1 MSHASPVHRRP
12 LTEGLEVDDLPP
24 PPPGRT
30 GWPWTSGS
38 RLLAEK
44 RPDGTPWPLVTVVTP
59 SYNQADFLE
68 ETIRSVLLQGYPALE
83 YMVIDGGSDDGS
95 RAIIQKYE
103 PWLSYWVSE
112 KDDGQSDAINK
123 GFRRASGEVQA
134 WLNSDDV
141 YVPDAL
147 GKAVLELVDGG
158 TDILIGG
165 MEKFTVR
172 NGDYVAL
179 SRSSGADGV
188 PIHAFPIFR
197 DGAKNEPFHFMQP
210 PMFWR
215 RWVWERTEGLNE
227 DFHWVMDI
235 EWCTR
240 AVEAGATVGTSRTLF
255 ARFRLHGASKTE
267 LFNHR
272 QHDEQARF
280 YRSLMGGSA
289 YRRWPLRLAA
299 WKSRATALAIE
310 SRLDRTEGAV
320 VASLLKALRSR
331 LMRMFLRPFGTV
343 PILGMGRDQ
352 MDDGAGENA
361 AGPGERSQA

>member
-1 MSHASPVHRRP
+1 MSLSNQLHRGP
-12 LTEGLEVDDLPP
+12 LTEALGVDDLPP

-30 GWPWTSGS
+30 GWPWTTGS
-38 RLLAEK
+38 QKLPPARD
-44 RPDGTPWPLVTVVTP
+44 DGTSWPLVTIVTP

-83 YMVIDGGSDDGS
+83 YLVIDGGSDDGS
-95 RAIIQKYE
+95 RKILEKYE
-103 PWLSYWVSE
+103 PWLAYWVSE
-112 KDDGQSDAINK
+112 KDNGQSDAINK
-123 GFRRASGEVQA
+123 GFRRAGGDVQA

-141 YVPDAL
+141 YFPDTL
-147 GKAVLELVDGG
+147 GEAVRELEAQR

-165 MEKFTVR
+165 MERFTV
-172 NGDYVAL
+172 NDGEYVVL

-188 PIHAFPIFR
+188 PIHAFPIFQ
-197 DGAKNEPFHFMQP
+197 DDAKNEPFHFMQP

-240 AVEAGATVGTSRTLF
+240 AVEAGARVGTTRTPF

-272 QHDEQARF
+272 QHNEQSRF
-280 YRSLMGGSA
+280 YRSLMGGPE
-289 YRRWPLRLAA
+289 YRRFPLRLAA

-310 SRLDRTEGAV
+310 SRLSRAEGAV
-320 VASLLKALRSR
+320 VAGALQAVQSR
-331 LMRMFLRPFGTV
+331 VMRALLRPFKTV
-343 PILGMGRDQ
+343 PILGSGRERLDRK
-352 MDDGAGENA
+352 AGR
-361 AGPGERSQA
+361 AGTPRERSQA